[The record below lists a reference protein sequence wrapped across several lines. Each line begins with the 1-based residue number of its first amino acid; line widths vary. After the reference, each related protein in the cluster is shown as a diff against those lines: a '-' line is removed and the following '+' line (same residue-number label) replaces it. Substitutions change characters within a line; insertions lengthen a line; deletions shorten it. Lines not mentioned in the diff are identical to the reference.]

1 MKPWE
6 EMYRA
11 VIRRLDEI
19 VEKGESMD
27 AVALIAKSHTGLMA
41 DYDKERAPTPLTAL
55 AGYSRKETATL
66 EAMKRIAFPTPLPT
80 DGAKITPGMLD
91 SKADLQELINGAEI
105 FRTVKTVEAI
115 DVNVCPGATLNEP
128 PHLQSTMSVS
138 PNGFLLPPINVTHW
152 DERPPQQAPTR
163 IE

>member
-91 SKADLQELINGAEI
+91 SKADLQDLMAGSEMFRVTSTIEPIDANACPLVTLAEQWGEH
-105 FRTVKTVEAI
+105 TES
-115 DVNVCPGATLNEP
+115 D
-128 PHLQSTMSVS
+128 
-138 PNGFLLPPINVTHW
+138 
-152 DERPPQQAPTR
+152 
-163 IE
+163 